1 MNSSP
6 HTVSPARPASQP
18 GTDLAPARSSNI
30 YQLLGGAATIRR
42 LADRFYQLMDEL
54 PEARR
59 LRRLHRGRLE
69 GSAKRLFEHLTGWL
83 GGPALCSARP
93 GRPCLEAVGSIECN
107 EWQLCMRLAL
117 AEQIEDAELRAV
129 LLQALNGM
137 AEALIRESIA
147 SSTQQEPQP

>member
-54 PEARR
+54 PEASR

-83 GGPALCSARP
+83 GGPALCSAQARQAMPGSGRLDRMQRVAAVHATCP
-93 GRPCLEAVGSIECN
+93 GRADRGC
-107 EWQLCMRLAL
+107 
-117 AEQIEDAELRAV
+117 
-129 LLQALNGM
+129 
-137 AEALIRESIA
+137 
-147 SSTQQEPQP
+147 